1 MFCPLRCATT
11 TEYPCQGHLSS
22 QRPPAPDIYALALG
36 LQLPY
41 KSRALPPFSPRLG
54 RAQRASQAPRG
65 GGGEEEENLP
75 PRRLEESLLGG
86 FSGRSAP
93 LFGSGFRRDGSAGA
107 GEGAGEVNHRRRPGR
122 EANVHRVSGPT
133 PGQVALQVG
142 PVFTCLLSQ
151 VAQTQAPFLSSGAR
165 GRPWCARVPSSFRPR
180 TAV

>member
-1 MFCPLRCATT
+1 MPSLVCDNHRVPLSGSPEQPEAPCPGYLC
-11 TEYPCQGHLSS
+11 S
-22 QRPPAPDIYALALG
+22 ALG

-151 VAQTQAPFLSSGAR
+151 VAQTRAPFLSSGAW
-165 GRPWCARVPSSFRPR
+165 GRPWCARVPSSLRPR